1 MDGDEELD
9 DDWLNDDEEIVEEP
23 ENEDLDE
30 DESAEEESE
39 DEELDDESEEELDDS
54 DDEIVEEEPE
64 EPSPPK
70 ENNAIRQMRE
80 TLLAQKRELQAL
92 KDKEERL
99 RQEQIQRELA
109 AAPVEEPTLEGCGWD
124 PDKYKQELI
133 KFASVK
139 VKRDELAQK
148 ELEKRKKADD
158 LWQGAQTRY
167 AEGKKTHS
175 AKDYSGAEAVVETE
189 LTREQLGWLLVST
202 KKPNDVVYTVGKNPK
217 MLAKLKKAET
227 PFEFAAMVGKIE
239 LARRPT
245 VADKSKSSK
254 ATPAEKRPKSSAA
267 PGAVKGKGAAYE
279 KAVAEAQRTGNLDAL
294 RKLKK

>member
-23 ENEDLDE
+23 EDEIVEEPEDE
-30 DESAEEESE
+30 DFDE
-39 DEELDDESEEELDDS
+39 DLDDESVEEEPE
-54 DDEIVEEEPE
+54 DEIVEEEPE
-64 EPSPPK
+64 EPEETPPPK

-202 KKPNDVVYTVGKNPK
+202 KKPNDVVYAVGKNPK

-227 PFEFAAMVGKIE
+227 PFEFAAMIGKIE